1 MKGRVVF
8 VVVLA
13 FVALVFLSPLL
24 SYKAIGD
31 IGDPAYNQVFLFEHT
46 NYQGN
51 SMSFYINDMVP
62 DLTKWKFVNSKTN
75 WNDKIS
81 SMKIGRNAKIIFY
94 NDINFKKKLSEFEGD
109 SINNKNVP
117 SLHTYGFGDKISS
130 FEVKTSSQVK

>member
-13 FVALVFLSPLL
+13 FIALAFLSPLL
-24 SYKAIGD
+24 SYQAIGD

-51 SMSFYINDMVP
+51 SMSFYINDKVA
-62 DLTKWKFVNSKTN
+62 DLRQWKFLGSSTN

-81 SMKIGRNAKIIFY
+81 SIKVGRNVKFIFF
-94 NDINFKKKLSEFEGD
+94 NDINYKNKLSEFEGD
-109 SINNKNVP
+109 SINIKNVP

-130 FEVKTSSQVK
+130 FEVKTSSKVK